1 MDEQQDRP
9 KILIIGAGSIGRRHA
24 QNCAELGAK
33 VSIHDVAREN
43 LTGLCREKGY
53 IPVYD
58 LDAALKRESYNAALI
73 CTPNHLHIPVAQKVV
88 GAGLD
93 FFIEKPLSHTYEGV
107 QELLSSISRRGLITM
122 AGFNLRFEPG
132 LIFLKENVD
141 PKKVAFAQIESGSN
155 MPTWR
160 PGIDY
165 RKVYSANKS
174 MGGGIILDDVHELDY
189 ACWLF
194 GYPDSV
200 LCTFGQYSN
209 FEIDVEDTAS
219 FHFRYADK
227 LVTIHSD
234 YLQKRYTRKCKICYR
249 DGSTTEWVFGDRVVE
264 YRDGEEKVFSYKDR
278 FDINDLYIKEIQM
291 FMQCVRDRT
300 IPESDIDNAAK
311 ILKIALEAKSM
322 NEGVPPK

>member
-1 MDEQQDRP
+1 MDEQQGRQN
-9 KILIIGAGSIGRRHA
+9 ILIIGAGSIGRRHA
-24 QNCAELGAK
+24 QNCAHLGAN
-33 VSIHDVAREN
+33 VSIHDVAHDH
-43 LTGLCREKGY
+43 LAALCREKGY

-58 LDAALKRESYNAALI
+58 LDTALKHRSFDAALV
-73 CTPNHLHIPVAQKVV
+73 CTPNHLHIPFAQKI
-88 GAGLD
+88 ADAEIDL
-93 FFIEKPLSHTYEGV
+93 FIEKPLSHNSDGV
-107 QELLSSISRRGLITM
+107 DELVSTIERNQLITM

-132 LIFLKENVD
+132 LQFLKKNVD
-141 PKKVAFAQIESGSN
+141 PRKVAFAQIESGSH
-155 MPTWR
+155 MPGWR
-160 PGIDY
+160 SGVDY

-200 LCTFGQYSN
+200 LCSFGQFSN

-219 FHFRYADK
+219 YHFRYADK

-249 DGSTTEWVFGDRVVE
+249 DGSTTEWVFGDRVVD
-264 YRDGEEKVFSYKDR
+264 YHDGEEQVFLYKDR
-278 FDINDLYIKEIQM
+278 FDINDSYIEEIQT
-291 FMQCVRDRT
+291 FMQCIRDRT
-300 IPESDIDNAAK
+300 IPESDIVNAAK

-322 NEGVPPK
+322 NEGVFPR